1 MDRRDALKKMAA
13 GGTAV
18 VGASVVLSTL
28 AFADSGT
35 VKCRHT
41 YTTAASFTA
50 VLTRPAN
57 NRGRAVVTVGGIPVG
72 ACPCG
77 GAPPIITYAFSV
89 TLSDARSVTRN
100 SGGGPT
106 AAWQAGNAFDTGSLR
121 IGRGNSPSEY
131 TVSVGNKLD
140 CVGVTGRAVICR
152 FATVTGT
159 NAPTTTPAT
168 SLTSTSP
175 PASMPSC

>member
-13 GGTAV
+13 GGATV
-18 VGASVVLSTL
+18 VGASVVLSNL

-50 VLTRPAN
+50 VLRRPRAD
-57 NRGRAVVTVGGIPVG
+57 RARAVVTVGGPPAG

-77 GAPPIITYAFSV
+77 GAPPIVAYAFSV
-89 TLSDARSVTRN
+89 TLSDASSVTRN
-100 SGGGPT
+100 SGGGAT
-106 AAWQAGNAFDTGSLR
+106 AAWQASNTFNTGGLN
-121 IGRGNSPSEY
+121 IGGGTSPFNYS
-131 TVSVGNKLD
+131 VSVGIKLD
-140 CVGVTGRAVICR
+140 CAGVTGRAVICR
-152 FATVTGT
+152 FAIVTGT

-175 PASMPSC
+175 PALMPSC